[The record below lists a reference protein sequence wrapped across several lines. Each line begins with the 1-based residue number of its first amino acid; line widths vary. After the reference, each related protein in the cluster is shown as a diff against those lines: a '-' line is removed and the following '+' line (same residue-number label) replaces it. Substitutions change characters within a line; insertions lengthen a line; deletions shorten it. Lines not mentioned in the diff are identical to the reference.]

1 MGQMIRR
8 FISKAKTKR
17 NGSRDDFRFL
27 FSSLGKRSKS
37 PDFTPGACT
46 HDYGK
51 NNTSFLPPPVLLTPC
66 VVSLVKKIAKK
77 IWNLVL
83 KLVPLQPKSYL
94 IMGSKDKLVE
104 RFKKK
109 PKDFTY
115 EETVSLL
122 AHFGYS
128 EYHKGATS
136 GSRVRFK
143 NESKGFYIDIHRP
156 HPGSIMKEWMVKT
169 IYQHLKNNG
178 FIK

>member
-1 MGQMIRR
+1 M
-8 FISKAKTKR
+8 
-17 NGSRDDFRFL
+17 
-27 FSSLGKRSKS
+27 SSLWLRAHFFCLYSLGNRGTWGEFSCLS
-37 PDFTPGACT
+37 PMHAMTACWGT
-46 HDYGK
+46 NQWLVTVIFYEKK
-51 NNTSFLPPPVLLTPC
+51 NE
-66 VVSLVKKIAKK
+66 K

-83 KLVPLQPKSYL
+83 KLVPLQPKRYL

-128 EYHKGATS
+128 EYNKGATS

-178 FIK
+178 FIKWRR